1 MYNKG
6 FTLAEVLGV
15 IVLLSLL
22 AAISFSGI
30 TNRLNNSK
38 QEISEAQE
46 TLILNSAELYVNENR
61 LIYEKKE
68 GNVYCILVESLIE
81 QEYLSSPILDISG
94 EEIDYKTKVK
104 VVYLN
109 DKFQFTYN
117 PDECT
122 EVK

>member
-61 LIYEKKE
+61 LIYEKKA